1 MQEFVND
8 VLVPALG
15 IGALYGLVG
24 ISTNLIFAPA
34 GTFNFAQGQIVMLG
48 GLLTYSLYQSAG
60 LPLVLVI
67 LIVGAIGVGV
77 GLAEERLAVWPALRK
92 DPRGGLSV
100 LSTLAAATV
109 IQGFAIIRWGST
121 PKVVVHFPGLSLTRH
136 SVLGLEIPTY
146 YVATLSIAILVTIGV
161 YLFFARTMV
170 GRTFAATAQDREAA
184 RLRGISVRNVLML
197 GFGMGA
203 ALASLTGLLAVPFTL
218 ATITS
223 GLLLT
228 FRGFMSAAI
237 GGMGSYVGALAGGL
251 LLGLIEQSTQKY
263 WQAGYTN
270 LAMLGVLLAVLLL
283 RPQGLFGRAE
293 ARRI

>member
-1 MQEFVND
+1 MQELVND
-8 VLVPALG
+8 VVVPALG

-48 GLLTYSLYQSAG
+48 GLLTYSLYQVAG
-60 LPLVLVI
+60 IPLIAVVLMI
-67 LIVGAIGVGV
+67 AAIGAGV
-77 GLAEERLAVWPALRK
+77 GLVEERVAVWPALRR

-109 IQGFAIIRWGST
+109 IQGFAIIYWGST
-121 PKVVVHFPGLSLTRH
+121 PKVVDNFPGLSLTRH
-136 SVLGLEIPTY
+136 SLLGLEIPTY
-146 YVATLSIAILVTIGV
+146 YVATLGIAILIAVGV
-161 YLFFARTMV
+161 HLFFTRTMV

-203 ALASLTGLLAVPFTL
+203 ALAALTGMLAVPFTL

-237 GGMGSYVGALAGGL
+237 GGMGSNVGALAGGL
-251 LLGLIEQSTQKY
+251 VLGFIEQGTQKY
-263 WQAGYTN
+263 WEAGYTN
-270 LAMLGVLLAVLLL
+270 LVMLGVLLTLLLL
-283 RPQGLFGRAE
+283 RPQGLFGRTE